1 MESMQLPHF
10 AILSGLF
17 GTAASVFGKFIS
29 YSDEFIENIPI
40 DTSQAVSD
48 VFIQTTNRTE
58 KKTDKFLQEFLW
70 RWSLKLVCIGLMIL
84 CNVFVW
90 TFFVKALHQRGGSIV
105 ATVTS
110 TATNYCCSVWNSF
123 GIYEFL
129 IIPSK
134 SWSNDRFSLEIQF
147 MKIIDLL

>member
-58 KKTDKFLQEFLW
+58 KKNW
-70 RWSLKLVCIGLMIL
+70 
-84 CNVFVW
+84 
-90 TFFVKALHQRGGSIV
+90 
-105 ATVTS
+105 
-110 TATNYCCSVWNSF
+110 
-123 GIYEFL
+123 
-129 IIPSK
+129 
-134 SWSNDRFSLEIQF
+134 
-147 MKIIDLL
+147 

>member
-1 MESMQLPHF
+1 MQLPHF

-58 KKTDKFLQEFLW
+58 KK
-70 RWSLKLVCIGLMIL
+70 
-84 CNVFVW
+84 N
-90 TFFVKALHQRGGSIV
+90 
-105 ATVTS
+105 
-110 TATNYCCSVWNSF
+110 
-123 GIYEFL
+123 
-129 IIPSK
+129 
-134 SWSNDRFSLEIQF
+134 
-147 MKIIDLL
+147 